1 MPYFLSVCYSRGVG
15 NSNKTYISALLTWSR
30 PMIPSV
36 GLGSGLLFVLSE
48 SLTHCSRSLR
58 TFMMMALHAQSPFV
72 VKRENEENPSLW
84 TGPASMVKHEDADA
98 FETCGDFFLEPRL
111 PGGRGPG
118 AGDEGSEE
126 PADAFA
132 FLAAPGRKF
141 IDMEVWTEDF
151 DEVMVTEEEE
161 EAAGAVVKREYEGRW
176 SPEFLRIVV
185 KTEVGDDA
193 LRPEPREAPWRPA
206 EADESGGGHFTAD
219 RNFIEVEVSE
229 DDEEERN
236 EGREPLW
243 EGWCGSA
250 TGAHDAGRS
259 PSGRHG
265 RPPPTAANRTG
276 SGLGGSAGA
285 APPGGGRKRPHAC
298 GRCGKVFA
306 RPSDLEKHSRTHT
319 GERPHACGECGKA
332 FATRYN
338 LRTHSRTHTGEK
350 PYVCSRCGRGF
361 AQNGHLKRHFRRH
374 SRTYTPQ

>member
-98 FETCGDFFLEPRL
+98 F
-111 PGGRGPG
+111 GGRGPG